1 MVSQNNTDFK
11 SQVKLPDDLLMKEC
25 NFTDNIELVFTL
37 VGTRICLLLGTN
49 SRPKPNFYEV
59 ILYCF
64 DQFQHF
70 YSMVNTAARKLGGY
84 RISMKIHPVLEHR
97 LCTSSYDTF
106 LVLTSNL
113 ITRAQ
118 TFVCK

>member
-1 MVSQNNTDFK
+1 
-11 SQVKLPDDLLMKEC
+11 MKEC

-37 VGTRICLLLGTN
+37 VGTEETSLSLGTN
-49 SRPKPNFYEV
+49 SRSKPNFYEV
-59 ILYCF
+59 ILYCS

-84 RISMKIHPVLEHR
+84 RISMKIHTVLEHW
-97 LCTSSYDTF
+97 LYTSSYDTF

-113 ITRAQ
+113 IMRAQ

>member
-1 MVSQNNTDFK
+1 M
-11 SQVKLPDDLLMKEC
+11 MEC
-25 NFTDNIELVFTL
+25 NFTDNVELVFIL
-37 VGTRICLLLGTN
+37 VGTEELSLLLGTN
-49 SRPKPNFYEV
+49 SRSKPNFYKV

-84 RISMKIHPVLEHR
+84 RISIKIHTVLEHW

-113 ITRAQ
+113 IMRTQ